1 MQNKNIVFAIIMT
14 VSLYGSV
21 ASNPGIMEPNNS
33 CPYPT
38 FNNQIAQRL
47 LTRWGNDLQKYNA
60 AHNSRIY
67 NSAGYFVM
75 NYYAP
80 GAILQPTISPVQ
92 REGTQAIYDYFIH
105 FLSSNPIM
113 HFNPESNEALSLGC
127 GFGGYVGYYSFVI
140 NPGTSQESNIS
151 ARFTFDYVYL
161 SSKFIESFM
170 EMSGSSNEGGQVIN
184 YPGWYILVQQS
195 SILPSIHN

>member
-1 MQNKNIVFAIIMT
+1 MVMAVM
-14 VSLYGSV
+14 LYSSV
-21 ASNPGIMEPNNS
+21 AVNSGTIEPNNN

-38 FNNQIAQRL
+38 FNNQVAQQL
-47 LTRWGNDLQKYNA
+47 LTSWGNDLQKYNA
-60 AHNSRIY
+60 AHNRHIY

-105 FLSSNPIM
+105 FLSSNPVM
-113 HFNPESNEALSLGC
+113 YFNPESNDALSLGC
-127 GFGGYVGYYSFVI
+127 GYGGYVGYYNFVI
-140 NPGTSQESNIS
+140 NPGTVNESNVH

-161 SSKFIESFM
+161 SPEFAESFVSV
-170 EMSGSSNEGGQVIN
+170 SGSSNRQVEHVIN
-184 YPGWYILVQQS
+184 HPGWYILVQQS
-195 SILPSIHN
+195 SILPSVKNPKSY